1 MVAPQTT
8 QNGQLVK
15 KTEPKQAKGLAP
27 LLEKMNGEIRRALPK
42 HVPADRM
49 ARVCMTALRSTPNLE
64 NCDAMSFLGC
74 VMSAAQLGL
83 EPNTPLG
90 FCYLIPRKS
99 KGRWEC
105 SLMIGYQGM
114 LDMCRRSGHVS
125 SVYAHVV
132 HEGDDFAYQF
142 GLTQSLKHVPDQ
154 DPKQNAKATHV
165 YAVAKLK
172 DGSEPIFVV
181 LTHREVEARRQRG
194 FGGGPWKTDWEAM
207 AMKTAI
213 RALWRWLPKSSE
225 IAAAI
230 SLDDAEGD
238 GRPSALAFDPEVKEM
253 LLASGVEA
261 PEAIEVEG
269 NEDNGSEDE

>member
-1 MVAPQTT
+1 MPAPQTT
-8 QNGQLVK
+8 QNGQIVK
-15 KTEPKQAKGLAP
+15 PQQQKKQGKLAP
-27 LLEKMNGEIRRALPK
+27 LLEKMSGEISRALPK

-105 SLMIGYQGM
+105 TLMIGYQGM

-132 HEGDDFAYQF
+132 HEGDEFTYQL
-142 GLTQSLKHVPDQ
+142 GLQQSLKHVPCEN
-154 DPKQNAKATHV
+154 PGKVTYV

-172 DGSEPIFVV
+172 DDSEPIFVV
-181 LTHREVEARRQRG
+181 LSHREIESRRNRG
-194 FGGGPWKTDWEAM
+194 YGGGPWKTDWEAM

-230 SLDDAEGD
+230 QLDVAEED
-238 GRPSALAFDPEVKEM
+238 GRPSTLAFDPEVKEM
-253 LLASGVEA
+253 LLSSGVEA
-261 PEAIEVEG
+261 PEPIEVTES
-269 NEDNGSEDE
+269 NGSEDE